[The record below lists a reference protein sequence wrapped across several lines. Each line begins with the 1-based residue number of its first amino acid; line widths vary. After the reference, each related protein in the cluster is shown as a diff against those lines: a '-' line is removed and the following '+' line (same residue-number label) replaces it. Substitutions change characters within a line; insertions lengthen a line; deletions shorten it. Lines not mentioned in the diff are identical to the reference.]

1 MSDEKSFG
9 ILSIT
14 IITMCYLIVDLFLTI
29 DNATS
34 QLISTAIGGIL
45 GITVGKAR

>member
-1 MSDEKSFG
+1 MNDEKSFG

-14 IITMCYLIVDLFLTI
+14 IITMSYLIADIFLSI

-45 GITVGKAR
+45 GITVGKSK